1 MIRILTRLWPFLSDT
16 RGVAVV
22 EFAFIA
28 PILMMLSLG
37 ILDVG
42 RAMHALNT
50 MEYTAKEAARYASVR
65 GSASASPAST
75 YDIAKFVKNGAI
87 GLDAKRMSVQVSW
100 APNNSPGSAVV
111 VAIAYDFNSMLAGIF
126 KSDPWRFN
134 TGSTFII
141 SH

>member
-1 MIRILTRLWPFLSDT
+1 MIRKLTRLWTILGDT
-16 RGVAVV
+16 RGVAAA

-28 PILMMLSLG
+28 PILMMLTLG

-50 MEYTAKEAARYASVR
+50 VQHTAKEAARYASVR

-75 YDIAKFVKNGAI
+75 YEITNFVKNRAI
-87 GLDAKRMSVQVSW
+87 GLDTQRMSVQVSW
-100 APNNSPGSAVV
+100 SPNNSPGSAVV
-111 VAIAYDFNSMLAGIF
+111 VDIAYDFNSMLVGIF
-126 KSDPWRFN
+126 KSSPWRFKS
-134 TGSTFII
+134 GSTFII

>member
-1 MIRILTRLWPFLSDT
+1 MIRKLTRLWTILGDT

-28 PILMMLSLG
+28 PILMMLTLG

-50 MEYTAKEAARYASVR
+50 MQHTAKEAARYASVR
-65 GSASASPAST
+65 GSASASPASQD
-75 YDIAKFVKNGAI
+75 DIVKFVKNAAI

-111 VAIAYDFNSMLAGIF
+111 VDIAYDFNSMLVGIF
-126 KSDPWRFN
+126 KSSPWRFN
-134 TGSTFII
+134 TRSALVIT
-141 SH
+141 H

>member
-1 MIRILTRLWPFLSDT
+1 MIRKLTRLWPFLGDT

-28 PILMMLSLG
+28 PILMMLTLG

-50 MEYTAKEAARYASVR
+50 MEHTAKEAARYASVR
-65 GSASASPAST
+65 GGASASPASKVEIT
-75 YDIAKFVKNGAI
+75 NFVKNRAI
-87 GLDAKRMSVQVSW
+87 GLDTRRMSVQVSW
-100 APNNSPGSAVV
+100 APDNSPGSAVV
-111 VAIAYDFNSMLAGIF
+111 VDIAYDFNSMLVGIF
-126 KSDPWRFN
+126 KSSPWLFKS
-134 TGSTFII
+134 GSTFII

>member
-1 MIRILTRLWPFLSDT
+1 MIRKFTRLWAILGDV

-28 PILMMLSLG
+28 PILMMLTLG

-65 GSASASPAST
+65 GSASASPASQD
-75 YDIAKFVKNGAI
+75 DIAKFVKNGAI
-87 GLDAKRMSVQVSW
+87 GLDAKKMTVQVSW
-100 APNNSPGSAVV
+100 APNNSPGSAVAV
-111 VAIAYDFNSMLAGIF
+111 DIAYDFNSMLVGIF
-126 KSDPWRFN
+126 KSDPWRF
-134 TGSTFII
+134 TAGSTFII